1 MGYCHGERQLCGC
14 TCGLTRAVEE
24 TQWLGE
30 RVITTCRRGDSD
42 ASVYVCVCVCVCVCV
57 LPPAGRVVW
66 VSYNVQSGRHSDV
79 GELVITPSNSGDTMV
94 WVNVLLP
101 SAEEET
107 Q

>member
-30 RVITTCRRGDSD
+30 RVITTCRRGDT
-42 ASVYVCVCVCVCVCV
+42 VMRVFGC
-57 LPPAGRVVW
+57 LPHVDTVMW
-66 VSYNVQSGRHSDV
+66 MSYNVQSGRHSDV
-79 GELVITPSNSGDTMV
+79 GEWVITPSSSGDTMV

-101 SAEEET
+101 SAEEKT